1 MKTPLLLLFCLLAA
15 ATCVVADTNNEITQT
30 GHDPFV
36 ADFPSGGQLKMRV
49 RPSALHVIGSEDN
62 KIRVHYWAKSSN
74 HADNV
79 KVSLKTSG
87 KQGELEI
94 SGGPRNDFEIE
105 IQVPKNLDLYLRVSA
120 GDVEIS
126 SLTGNK
132 DVEVHAGDV
141 TIGVGDPDDYA
152 RVDASVNAGDIDAD
166 PFGESKSG
174 LFRSFRRQGGGRY
187 YLHAHVG
194 AGDLTLRR

>member
-1 MKTPLLLLFCLLAA
+1 MRTPLLLFCLFGA
-15 ATCVVADTNNEITQT
+15 ATCAVADTKNEITLT
-30 GHDPFV
+30 GHDPFE

-62 KIRVHYWAKSSN
+62 KIRVHYWAKNSN
-74 HADNV
+74 QTDNV

-105 IQVPKNLDLYLRVSA
+105 VQVPKNLDLYLRVSA

-174 LFRSFRRQGGGRY
+174 LFRSFQRRGGGRY